1 MAKSIVVVDYH
12 KGNLSSV
19 ERGLVRAG
27 AQVVVTDDPRVIAE
41 GKALV
46 LPGVGAFFD
55 AMEYMRAS
63 GQAQAVRTAIER
75 GAIFLGICLGLRL
88 LYERGCEGVPQ
99 GVLPQ
104 GQDGLLQELPPAE
117 SERSAVESVAAL
129 GQEGRAP
136 APQRFWTEGLGVLK
150 GSVVRFESGT
160 LKVPHV
166 GWNQVHVTQAG
177 GACPLLAGV
186 LQDAHMYFT
195 HSYAVDPAT
204 VDAADVA
211 ATTDYILDFPCVAWR
226 DNVFGCQFH
235 PEKSS
240 SAGQAILR
248 NFVGLACGEGGAQ

>member
-19 ERGLVRAG
+19 ERGLTRAG
-27 AQVVVTDDPRVIAE
+27 AHVVVTDDPRVIAQAS
-41 GKALV
+41 ALV

-63 GQAQAVRTAIER
+63 GQVQAVREAIER
-75 GAIFLGICLGLRL
+75 GVPFLGICLGLQL
-88 LYERGCEGVPQ
+88 LYERGCEGVPC
-99 GVLPQ
+99 G
-104 GQDGLLQELPPAE
+104 GGM
-117 SERSAVESVAAL
+117 
-129 GQEGRAP
+129 
-136 APQRFWTEGLGVLK
+136 WTEGLGVLK
-150 GSVVRFESGT
+150 GSVVRFDSRT

-177 GACPLLAGV
+177 EACPLLAGV
-186 LQDAHMYFT
+186 AQDAHMYFT

-226 DNVFGCQFH
+226 GNVFGCQFH

-240 SAGQAILR
+240 GAGQVILR
-248 NFVGLACGEGGAQ
+248 NFVKLVYGEGVQGQGAVLHKGGTR